1 MTEENSAVVETKEI
15 AVKGIAEMG
24 HSGAT
29 LCFLFAVLSFLF
41 GGSMFGLY
49 GEGATLVIGI
59 VQLGVFPAYHICAQ
73 NLLKQGF
80 AFDGN
85 VFMIFGALF
94 ALVGGILNV
103 VGVFAGDFGLA
114 FSSSAQGIVWLLS
127 GLFLLLILPGARKS
141 PLVSFVLYICG
152 GLGLTIMGLVMMGI
166 LPAVCNMAVGALFFG
181 AGICGLLCSLSAM
194 NGFTGI
200 NIPLGKPLFK

>member
-1 MTEENSAVVETKEI
+1 MSEENNDAMVQNEV
-15 AVKGIAEMG
+15 AVKGIVEMG

-41 GGSMFGLY
+41 CGSMLGLY
-49 GEGATLVIGI
+49 GEGTTLVVGI

-73 NLLKQGF
+73 NLLKQGL

-94 ALVGGILNV
+94 ALVGGALNV
-103 VGVFAGDFGLA
+103 TGVFLDMAGIA
-114 FSSSAQGIVWLLS
+114 FSSSAQGVVWLLS
-127 GLFLLLILPGARKS
+127 GILLLLILPGARKS
-141 PLVSFVLYICG
+141 PLVSFILYICG
-152 GLGLTIMGLVMMGI
+152 GLGLTIMGLVMIGI
-166 LPAVCNMAVGALFFG
+166 APVEFNMVVGVLFAG
-181 AGICGLLCSLSAM
+181 AGTCGFLCCLSAM